1 MKERTSVDALLET
14 FFSVTFSALRV
25 LSLRTQGY
33 AECVGSRIQLPLY
46 SATYCCGS
54 GKVLDLQREET
65 VEPWC
70 LVIGA

>member
-1 MKERTSVDALLET
+1 M
-14 FFSVTFSALRV
+14 
-25 LSLRTQGY
+25 
-33 AECVGSRIQLPLY
+33 CGSRIQLPLY

-70 LVIGA
+70 LVIGAWDAPNMQLHWNCEESWVLDLRDGSIC